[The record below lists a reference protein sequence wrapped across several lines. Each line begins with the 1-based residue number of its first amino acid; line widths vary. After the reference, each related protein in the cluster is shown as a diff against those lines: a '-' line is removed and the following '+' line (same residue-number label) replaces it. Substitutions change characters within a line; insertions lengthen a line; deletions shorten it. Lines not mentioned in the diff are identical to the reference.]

1 MSGRPPLREYVL
13 DLAVRTWLKLQP
25 LVKAY
30 NMIVDPG
37 HQTWDNLDTTSDRHL
52 PLCIV
57 GLGPQFDSRPFTSM
71 DETCS
76 ICWSDIEERQVS
88 MRHTLC
94 NTVWHEACLQAYVD
108 HVRSEMAICP
118 VCRFSLV
125 DDVEDVKLW
134 KCTWRPGP
142 TKRLTKR
149 GYASCLFVMI
159 LYIFAMITFGFGRGT
174 EMSSWQ
180 EAVVLR
186 LRTIATR
193 RARRLA
199 LLELHN
205 ELLRDVST
213 HGRLTQVVVTLGL
226 FALLFALELSTDE
239 TAVTTSFEW
248 KEIQNNVAEVFDLYT
263 NLLSHG
269 CWSVGWL
276 NFPPN
281 M

>member
-1 MSGRPPLREYVL
+1 
-13 DLAVRTWLKLQP
+13 
-25 LVKAY
+25 
-30 NMIVDPG
+30 MIVDPG
-37 HQTWDNLDTTSDRHL
+37 HQIWDKLDTTSDQHL
-52 PLCIV
+52 PLCIL
-57 GLGPQFDSRPFTSM
+57 GLGPQFDSRPFSSM

-76 ICWSDIEERQVS
+76 ICWSDIEERQIS
-88 MRHTLC
+88 IKHTLC

-118 VCRFSLV
+118 LCRSSLV

-134 KCTWRPGP
+134 KCTGRPGP

-149 GYASCLFVMI
+149 GYASCLVVMI
-159 LYIFAMITFGFGRGT
+159 LYIFAMIIFGFGRGT
-174 EMSSWQ
+174 EMSPWQ

-205 ELLRDVST
+205 ELLRDVGT
-213 HGRLTQVVVTLGL
+213 HNRLTQVVVTLGS

-239 TAVTTSFEW
+239 TAETTSFAW
-248 KEIQNNVAEVFDLYT
+248 KGIQNNVTEVFNLYT
-263 NLLSHG
+263 NLLTHG
-269 CWSVGWL
+269 CWSIGWL
-276 NFPPN
+276 SFPPN